1 MAIASERGEERR
13 RRRSE
18 QSLNRRDKQQQQCKR
33 KQQPLHNTAAAA
45 TAEAIVEVKKWKRGR
60 TIAMQTPAAAA
71 TTPNRRLDYWTYSQA
86 R

>member
-1 MAIASERGEERR
+1 MAIASERGEKRR

-33 KQQPLHNTAAAA
+33 KQQPLHNTAAA

-60 TIAMQTPAAAA
+60 TMAMQTPAAAT
-71 TTPNRRLDYWTYSQA
+71 TTPNRRLDYWTFSQA